1 MNNVRKL
8 ANKIKKGLN
17 QIENTIFRED
27 PSCEIIN
34 GKTIRMSPKPSLNHT
49 RISRNID
56 RLFGRYLDGKRC
68 EAFPDGVELHLDDN
82 NVVIPDAMIVC
93 NKDIIKGRGI
103 YGAPDLIVEVLFP
116 STAKRDRGYKKQL
129 YEKHG
134 IKEYWIVDVL
144 GKSIEVH
151 LLKNRKFELDNVYT
165 LYPEE
170 EWEEMTE
177 EERNEAILSFHVSL
191 YPDFIIDI
199 REIFRDID

>member
-1 MNNVRKL
+1 M
-8 ANKIKKGLN
+8 
-17 QIENTIFRED
+17 ENTIFQEE
-27 PSCEIIN
+27 PSYEIIN
-34 GKTIRMSPKPSLNHT
+34 GKTIMMSPRPTLNHI
-49 RISRNID
+49 RVSRNID
-56 RLFGRYLDGKRC
+56 RLFGRYLNGKRC

-103 YGAPDLIVEVLFP
+103 YGAPDLIVEVLSP

-151 LLKNRKFELDNVYT
+151 LLKNGKFELDNVYT
-165 LYPEE
+165 LYPEK